1 MISPQFRLKTAPP
14 RSGRHALVRR
24 RLEQYWAAINESAAI
39 LVTAPQ
45 GFGKTALL
53 AQWRRNW
60 LVRGAFVAWVSL
72 DADDDPTR
80 FVDLLL
86 SALRVATGRESFA
99 TAAAQGLSQ
108 ANQERDVLTSLLA
121 EVSILGEPTVVILDD
136 AHRMPQDGLQELLGY
151 LLNNAPPNLQFL
163 IGSRRPLGLQ
173 LTDLAASGRIATLN
187 ADDLRFSFEES
198 MEFLRARFGARISLD
213 DAVRLHELTEGWP
226 LGAQLAAAAIE
237 RAPDL
242 HEAIGRLNT
251 RRDDMRQ
258 YFFESMLA
266 HLSAEDSTFL
276 VRVSILEALNPDLCA
291 AVSGSADAA
300 RILGAL
306 LHDSPV
312 LTEGEGRDWMRL
324 HSMAR
329 DFLLSQFDKLPAEQ
343 RNDCYRRAAA
353 WYADHGLLQEAAR
366 HALLAGDEDLAV
378 SHASKC
384 IQLIVREGRLAE
396 AQAWVRRLP
405 MSITSRDVS
414 LQLTVAWI
422 TAIGES
428 AATAP
433 RLVEAILKHH
443 TLSDEHRFTVDLILA
458 TAAVSCDKPG
468 LIERA
473 LRVWE
478 SAPAGT
484 VLFHDI
490 SLANLQA
497 TLALHAGDTQRVR
510 RLLRASE
517 STESRRPKMRV
528 SLSFGD
534 LLLGLSYLAEGQAE
548 KAIAVLRPRLEMAER
563 EMGRRSHMAAMLAGP
578 LAMAYVL
585 RGAQELA
592 LATLADRLDVIERTG
607 MPNAIILAYLALA
620 QCALQRNEQAR
631 ALDYLV
637 AMQELGESQGIPRI
651 VFRSLAEQARIHALQ
666 LRLQTAVELL
676 AQMEA
681 MRPTFAQAEYQ
692 LFLPFFEQTRAV
704 VTAYL
709 MLGSGNL
716 VDAEAALSR
725 VGDVPPGMRL
735 NPDVLIIRALRA
747 LIAHE
752 RGQPGAQEMLAET
765 LSLADLVGVRAFI
778 EDSHPRLA
786 AVAGKGSAAGTA
798 ERDVQQAPVARAP
811 WPPGSAGLTVGAA
824 GLLTPQE
831 ARVLSLLGAGM
842 TNKEIARAMGL
853 SNETV
858 KWHLSHVFSKLSAGN
873 RKQAVSRARLL
884 GLLDD

>member
-1 MISPQFRLKTAPP
+1 
-14 RSGRHALVRR
+14 
-24 RLEQYWAAINESAAI
+24 
-39 LVTAPQ
+39 
-45 GFGKTALL
+45 
-53 AQWRRNW
+53 
-60 LVRGAFVAWVSL
+60 
-72 DADDDPTR
+72 
-80 FVDLLL
+80 
-86 SALRVATGRESFA
+86 
-99 TAAAQGLSQ
+99 
-108 ANQERDVLTSLLA
+108 
-121 EVSILGEPTVVILDD
+121 
-136 AHRMPQDGLQELLGY
+136 
-151 LLNNAPPNLQFL
+151 
-163 IGSRRPLGLQ
+163 
-173 LTDLAASGRIATLN
+173 
-187 ADDLRFSFEES
+187 
-198 MEFLRARFGARISLD
+198 
-213 DAVRLHELTEGWP
+213 
-226 LGAQLAAAAIE
+226 
-237 RAPDL
+237 
-242 HEAIGRLNT
+242 
-251 RRDDMRQ
+251 
-258 YFFESMLA
+258 
-266 HLSAEDSTFL
+266 
-276 VRVSILEALNPDLCA
+276 
-291 AVSGSADAA
+291 
-300 RILGAL
+300 
-306 LHDSPV
+306 
-312 LTEGEGRDWMRL
+312 
-324 HSMAR
+324 
-329 DFLLSQFDKLPAEQ
+329 
-343 RNDCYRRAAA
+343 
-353 WYADHGLLQEAAR
+353 
-366 HALLAGDEDLAV
+366 
-378 SHASKC
+378 
-384 IQLIVREGRLAE
+384 
-396 AQAWVRRLP
+396 
-405 MSITSRDVS
+405 
-414 LQLTVAWI
+414 
-422 TAIGES
+422 
-428 AATAP
+428 
-433 RLVEAILKHH
+433 
-443 TLSDEHRFTVDLILA
+443 
-458 TAAVSCDKPG
+458 
-468 LIERA
+468 
-473 LRVWE
+473 
-478 SAPAGT
+478 
-484 VLFHDI
+484 
-490 SLANLQA
+490 
-497 TLALHAGDTQRVR
+497 
-510 RLLRASE
+510 
-517 STESRRPKMRV
+517 MRV

-681 MRPTFAQAEYQ
+681 MRPTFAQSEYQ

-704 VTAYL
+704 VTAYV

-884 GLLDD
+884 GLLYD